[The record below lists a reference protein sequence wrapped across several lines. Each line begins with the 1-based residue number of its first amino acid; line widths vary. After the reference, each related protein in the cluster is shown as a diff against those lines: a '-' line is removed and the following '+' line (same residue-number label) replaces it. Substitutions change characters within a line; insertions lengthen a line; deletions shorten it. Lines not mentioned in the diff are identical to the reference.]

1 MKRVNRA
8 IKKVQRKVNKEIAD
22 FNKEL
27 VKDNLWRGR
36 FQIRQVG
43 RYAQRYEDGSGFD
56 IHFDFAIVDKKSGKY
71 IVVRIN
77 QYGVLKSWRLWNEVN
92 NFIIHDIAVWEECP
106 NPRDK
111 DFVVDYSNKPLE
123 LKENLKFRWS

>member
-8 IKKVQRKVNKEIAD
+8 IKKVQRKVNKEVAD

-36 FQIRQVG
+36 FQIRQVA
-43 RYAQRYEDGSGFD
+43 RHAKRYEDGSGFS
-56 IHFDFAIVDKKSGKY
+56 IYFDFAIVDKKSGKY
-71 IVVRIN
+71 IVVRVSE
-77 QYGVLKSWRLWNEVN
+77 YGILRSWHLWYEVN
-92 NFIIHDIAVWEECP
+92 NFIINDIDVWNENP

-111 DFVVDYSNKPLE
+111 EFVVDYSNKPLE
-123 LKENLKFRWS
+123 LKENLKFRWA